1 MKNLL
6 TAVMITLFCL
16 GGIVVSSCTN
26 DDDYIRNLK
35 FSVDKLELSP
45 TATFKVTIE
54 NGTAPFNAK
63 SVNDGTVSVKVDG
76 NVLTITGEKV
86 GRTSIIVSDANKLS
100 GTLPVKVTMP
110 LLVSKHEVKVAV
122 GKEEAFQVKTGLPPY
137 EVRVQDKGIA
147 SVTVRDNVVIVKG
160 IKAGMTFLTVT
171 DRENNSN
178 HIAVIV
184 R

>member
-1 MKNLL
+1 
-6 TAVMITLFCL
+6 
-16 GGIVVSSCTN
+16 
-26 DDDYIRNLK
+26 
-35 FSVDKLELSP
+35 
-45 TATFKVTIE
+45 
-54 NGTAPFNAK
+54 
-63 SVNDGTVSVKVDG
+63 
-76 NVLTITGEKV
+76 
-86 GRTSIIVSDANKLS
+86 
-100 GTLPVKVTMP
+100 MP
-110 LLVSKHEVKVAV
+110 LLFSKHEVKVAV